1 MKPKTVVTVVLLLFV
16 GVSVGALVLKER
28 RGESAAQS
36 ESKSAL
42 VKPGANPEISE
53 GSVPAKEAEVSSETA
68 ESPAVS
74 GPARQVVV
82 YYFHGAK
89 RCATCMKIEAY
100 TREEVETSFADLLQ
114 DRAVELRIVNVDEA
128 ENEHFVQDYE
138 LSTRSV
144 VVSLCENGQ
153 EKDWKVLEKVWQLVD
168 AKPEFQRYI
177 RTEVEEF
184 LMKGSEPQ

>member
-16 GVSVGALVLKER
+16 GVSVGALIVKER
-28 RGESAAQS
+28 RGVSAVQA
-36 ESKSAL
+36 ESKAAR
-42 VKPGANPEISE
+42 VEPGANPEISE
-53 GSVPAKEAEVSSETA
+53 TSVPGEEADTSVETA
-68 ESPAVS
+68 ESSAESAPAS
-74 GPARQVVV
+74 QVVV

-100 TREEVETSFADLLQ
+100 TREEVESTFADLLR
-114 DRAVELRIVNVDEA
+114 DRTVELRIVNVDEA

-144 VVSLCENGQ
+144 VVSLRENGE
-153 EKDWKVLEKVWQLVD
+153 EKDWKVLEEVWQLVD

-177 RTEVEEF
+177 RTEVENL